1 MKPLAEQTLY
11 EILEVPFDAPDGE
24 ILRACERVQ
33 ALFGPGSVATY
44 SLIDPEEVKVLGE
57 RIEEARSVLLDPASR
72 ADYDDRITAPP
83 PGLFP
88 ARAPAPAA
96 ARVELPPPLPVAE
109 VAAPV
114 AAPGP
119 ALCEL
124 AVAPEPW
131 VAVPAAEV
139 AAEVAA
145 AAAEIAP
152 AAAEVAPAA
161 AEAAPAPAD
170 APAPAE
176 VAAASIAVAALA
188 EQPAPPAAPPAQ
200 LIVKRRRRRLPP
212 VIRPLA
218 SPKPLPPAPPPDAAL
233 VAPAPAASPDAGAD
247 PAPLP
252 IPLER
257 VATPIPL
264 ATPVVPIPLAIPAT
278 PVASIPLATPVPIS
292 PPFAAIAAPPPAPTP
307 VPIAAAPPR
316 PPEPVPARAPRP
328 PERDIFLHEGTRF
341 TGEVL
346 RRAREARG
354 LTVVQLCE
362 RTKITRHHIEHL
374 EADRYDKLPAVVY
387 LRGILMA
394 VSKELRLDGQKVAKS
409 YLEAIAAA
417 TGAPLTTP
425 RR

>member
-1 MKPLAEQTLY
+1 VKPLAEQTLY

-33 ALFGPGSVATY
+33 ALFGPGSIATY
-44 SLIDPEEVKVLGE
+44 ALIDPDEVKVLGE
-57 RIEEARSVLLDPASR
+57 RIEEARSVLLDPVAR

-83 PGLFP
+83 GLFP
-88 ARAPAPAA
+88 ADPPAPAVA
-96 ARVELPPPLPVAE
+96 PAEVPPPPLVAAL
-109 VAAPV
+109 AAPV
-114 AAPGP
+114 ALP
-119 ALCEL
+119 EL
-124 AVAPEPW
+124 ALPELTVAPEPSPTRPSA
-131 VAVPAAEV
+131 AV
-139 AAEVAA
+139 
-145 AAAEIAP
+145 
-152 AAAEVAPAA
+152 AAEVAPAP
-161 AEAAPAPAD
+161 AEVVAAPAD
-170 APAPAE
+170 
-176 VAAASIAVAALA
+176 VAAPSA
-188 EQPAPPAAPPAQ
+188 QPAAPPA
-200 LIVKRRRRRLPP
+200 VNRRRRKLPP

-218 SPKPLPPAPPPDAAL
+218 SPKPLPPAATAAPT
-233 VAPAPAASPDAGAD
+233 PAGPRDAD
-247 PAPLP
+247 PDPTPLP

-264 ATPVVPIPLAIPAT
+264 ATPVVPIPLAT
-278 PVASIPLATPVPIS
+278 PVVPIPLATPVPIS
-292 PPFAAIAAPPPAPTP
+292 PPFAAIAVVAPPAPAPAAAQIVAAPPPA
-307 VPIAAAPPR
+307 
-316 PPEPVPARAPRP
+316 EPAPARAPRP

>member
-33 ALFGPGSVATY
+33 ALFGPGSIATY
-44 SLIDPEEVKVLGE
+44 SLIDPDEVRVLGE

-88 ARAPAPAA
+88 VPPPAPAVA
-96 ARVELPPPLPVAE
+96 PVELPPPQQPVAE
-109 VAAPV
+109 VVAPV
-114 AAPGP
+114 AAAEP
-119 ALCEL
+119 APAEP
-124 AVAPEPW
+124 AVAPAASAAAPT
-131 VAVPAAEV
+131 AEV
-139 AAEVAA
+139 AV
-145 AAAEIAP
+145 
-152 AAAEVAPAA
+152 EVAPAPPEVA
-161 AEAAPAPAD
+161 TASIEVAAPA
-170 APAPAE
+170 
-176 VAAASIAVAALA
+176 
-188 EQPAPPAAPPAQ
+188 EQPAAPPAEPAP
-200 LIVKRRRRRLPP
+200 LALKRRRRKLPP

-218 SPKPLPPAPPPDAAL
+218 SPKPLPPAVPPDGAA
-233 VAPAPAASPDAGAD
+233 ATPAPAEARDAEPDPGS
-247 PAPLP
+247 LP

-264 ATPVVPIPLAIPAT
+264 ATPVVPIPLATPLVPIPLAT
-278 PVASIPLATPVPIS
+278 PLVSIPRATPVPIS
-292 PPFAAIAAPPPAPTP
+292 PPFAAIAAAPSAPPPAPFVAAPAPPDP
-307 VPIAAAPPR
+307 VP
-316 PPEPVPARAPRP
+316 RAPRP
-328 PERDIFLHEGTRF
+328 PDRDIFLHEGTRF

-374 EADRYDKLPAVVY
+374 EADRYDKLPAMVY
-387 LRGILMA
+387 LRGILVA
-394 VSKELRLDGQKVAKS
+394 VSKELRLDGQKVARS
-409 YLEAIAAA
+409 YLDAIAAA
-417 TGAPLTTP
+417 SGAPLTTP